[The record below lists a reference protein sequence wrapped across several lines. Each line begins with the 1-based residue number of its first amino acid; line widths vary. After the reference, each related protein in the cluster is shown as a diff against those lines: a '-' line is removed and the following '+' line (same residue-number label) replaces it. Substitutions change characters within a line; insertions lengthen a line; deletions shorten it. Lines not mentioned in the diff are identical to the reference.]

1 MKAIPGLVALSLAP
15 FRHHGFICASLDRPL
30 LLWAGMSSS
39 AWDVP
44 RVGEGGGM
52 DGGAAVPS
60 SSEF

>member
-1 MKAIPGLVALSLAP
+1 MGVLPALVALSLAP
-15 FRHHGFICASLDRPL
+15 FRHRGFICASLDRLL

-39 AWDVP
+39 SWDVP